1 MDTIMYK
8 SPERHKDG
16 KLCPVEEALNL
27 IGGKWKGLIILRLLE
42 QTWRFNALK
51 RNISGCTQRMLTN
64 QLRQLEAD
72 GIVKR
77 TAYPEVPP
85 RVEYR
90 LTSVG
95 RDLAPTIQALSEWGQ
110 KHIAGTDQDFV
121 VSEPVNE

>member
-1 MDTIMYK
+1 MDTIKYK
-8 SPERHKDG
+8 RPERHRDD
-16 KLCPVEEALNL
+16 KLCPVESTLNL

-85 RVEYR
+85 RVEYK
-90 LTSVG
+90 LTPLG
-95 RDLAPTIQALSEWGQ
+95 RDLAPTIQAMNEWGK
-110 KHIAGTDQDFV
+110 KHISRTDQNFV
-121 VSEPVNE
+121 VGEPTND